1 VNKILAAAAAAVLLG
16 AAAGVHAQQPPTS
29 SPHGAPDSPRS
40 IEQNQKAPSAGV
52 IAGVAD
58 PRLASLLREVLERNP
73 DLAALAARARA
84 AVEKAPQVKAL
95 PDPVASLTAYLLTP
109 ETRVGPQYAMVSLSQ
124 KFPWFGKLSLKEQ
137 AALAGAAAAKA
148 RVEARRLMLVTE
160 SRKLAYE
167 LAFVAAETSE
177 VEQDRTTLTHYEEL
191 ARVRYATGAGLEQ
204 GVIKIQAEIT
214 RDDTRLLDI
223 GTRRASLEARL
234 NALRDRPDGRSLPEL
249 ALPAPAEPKVTT
261 EALRSVALARRPE
274 LSEADARIARAQCL
288 IELAKKGYKPDIT
301 AGLRY
306 TVVGRRRD
314 PAGEAVPP
322 EDNGKDV
329 LGLFAGLNLPVHRA
343 KLAAGV
349 EEATQERL
357 AAEASKRAIVAGIEG
372 DLGDL
377 THRLDSTWQQLRLF
391 EDVLSVQAEASL
403 RSAEAGYTAG
413 TLNALDLL
421 DAERVLLQVR
431 IATERSRTDLAEAQ
445 ARLEG
450 VIGAPLSHAM
460 ENSQ

>member
-1 VNKILAAAAAAVLLG
+1 MNKILAAAAAAVLLG

-29 SPHGAPDSPRS
+29 SPHGAPD
-40 IEQNQKAPSAGV
+40 APTRLQQTPETPSFEVVGG
-52 IAGVAD
+52 IAD
-58 PRLASLLREVLERNP
+58 PHLASLLQEVLERNP
-73 DLAALAARARA
+73 DVAALAASARA
-84 AVEKAPQVKAL
+84 AAEKAPQVKAL
-95 PDPVASLTAYLLTP
+95 PDPTASLTAYLLTP

-137 AALAGAAAAKA
+137 AALAGAAAARA
-148 RVEARRLMLVTE
+148 GVEARRLSLVTE
-160 SRKLAYE
+160 VRRLAYE
-167 LAFVAAETSE
+167 LAFVAAETTE
-177 VEQDRTTLTHYEEL
+177 VTKDRSTLTHYEEL

-223 GTRRASLEARL
+223 GTRRSSLEARL
-234 NALRDRPDGRSLPEL
+234 NALRDRPDGTPLPKFT
-249 ALPAPAEPKVTT
+249 LPAPSQPKLVT
-261 EALRSVALARRPE
+261 AVLRSTALARRPE
-274 LSEADARIARAQCL
+274 LSEADARIAASERL
-288 IELAKKGYKPDIT
+288 IKLAKKGYKPDIT

-306 TVVGRRRD
+306 TLVGRRRD

-329 LGLFAGLNLPVHRA
+329 LGLFAGINLPVHRA

-357 AAEASKRAIVAGIEG
+357 AAEASKRAVIARIEG
-372 DLGDL
+372 NLGDL

-431 IATERSRTDLAEAQ
+431 IATERSRADFAEAQ

-450 VIGAPLSHAM
+450 VIGAPLSQAM
-460 ENSQ
+460 ENER